1 MIDSA
6 HGTGPLVHPDE
17 QPDRDPLV
25 AEVRAV
31 RATIA
36 REAGY
41 DLARIVADLRRIEN
55 EERSSGRAII
65 TSASAAPSPAA

>member
-25 AEVRAV
+25 AEVRAI
-31 RATIA
+31 RAAIA
-36 REAGY
+36 RDAGY
-41 DLARIVADLRRIEN
+41 DLARIVADLLDIET
-55 EERSSGRAII
+55 EERSRGRSII
-65 TSASAAPSPAA
+65 ASASGAPSPAA